1 MESNYRE
8 KIYSYDY
15 EIEIL
20 QEQLKKIKKEK
31 RELQK
36 NNNNQSIIDWVFE
49 MLGY

>member
-8 KIYSYDY
+8 KIYSYDC

-31 RELQK
+31 RKLQK